1 MNIDTYLNKV
11 KRLEKESVI
20 LHKSSAD
27 EDKHIAE
34 FEKKATEEQKKA
46 ANSKS
51 SSMISMYLRNANSY
65 MDKKEKALKKK
76 ADIAKKIA
84 ENAKKLA
91 DARAKLDK
99 AQTDES
105 KKLAQASSAMQRTI
119 NTQEDKLS
127 LLMSQFYPTE
137 TNDEGESF
145 TEKEY
150 DFFISHASED
160 KEYFVRDLAEALS
173 LKGFKVWY
181 DETEL
186 LIGDSLRKKIDE
198 GLACSRFGIVVISP
212 NFVRKRWTEY
222 ELNGMVARE
231 MNGTPLILPIWH
243 NISMDEVLKFSPSL
257 ADKKALKT
265 SDYTIDE
272 IVSSLAARLSREH
285 ADANGCGK

>member
-11 KRLEKESVI
+11 KMLEKESAN

-34 FEKKATEEQKKA
+34 FDKKA
-46 ANSKS
+46 ADEQRKAANASS
-51 SSMISMYLRNANSY
+51 SSMISMHIRSANSY
-65 MDKKEKALKKK
+65 MDKKAKALKKK

-84 ENAKKLA
+84 DNAKKLA
-91 DARAKLDK
+91 DARVALDK

-105 KKLAQASSAMQRTI
+105 RKLAQTSSAMQRAI
-119 NTQEDKLS
+119 STQEDKLS

-137 TNDEGESF
+137 TIDNDED
-145 TEKEY
+145 TAEKEY

-160 KEYFVRDLAEALS
+160 KEDFVRDLAEALS
-173 LKGFKVWY
+173 QKGFKVWY

-186 LIGDSLRKKIDE
+186 LVGDSLRKKIDE
-198 GLACSRFGIVVISP
+198 GLACSRFGIVVISQ
-212 NFVRKRWTEY
+212 NIVRKRWTEY

-231 MNGTPLILPIWH
+231 MNGIPLILPIWH
-243 NISMDEVLKFSPSL
+243 NISMDEVLKFSPTL

-272 IVSSLAARLSREH
+272 IVSSLAARFTR
-285 ADANGCGK
+285 DTNTI

>member
-11 KRLEKESVI
+11 KMLEKESAN

-34 FEKKATEEQKKA
+34 FDKKA
-46 ANSKS
+46 ADEQRKAANASS
-51 SSMISMYLRNANSY
+51 SSMISMHIRSANSY
-65 MDKKEKALKKK
+65 MDKKGKALKKK
-76 ADIAKKIA
+76 AEIAKKIA
-84 ENAKKLA
+84 DNAKKLA
-91 DARAKLDK
+91 DARVALDK

-105 KKLAQASSAMQRTI
+105 RKLAQTSSAMQRAI
-119 NTQEDKLS
+119 STQEDKLS
-127 LLMSQFYPTE
+127 LLMSQFYPAE
-137 TNDEGESF
+137 TIDKDED
-145 TEKEY
+145 TAEKEY

-160 KEYFVRDLAEALS
+160 KEDFVRDLAEALS

-186 LIGDSLRKKIDE
+186 LVGDSLRKKIDE

-231 MNGTPLILPIWH
+231 MDGIPLILPIWH
-243 NISMDEVLKFSPSL
+243 NISMDEVLKFSPTL

-272 IVSSLAARLSREH
+272 IVSSLAARFTR
-285 ADANGCGK
+285 DTNTI

>member
-1 MNIDTYLNKV
+1 MNIETYLNKV
-11 KRLEKESVI
+11 KRLEKESAI

-34 FEKKATEEQKKA
+34 YDKKA
-46 ANSKS
+46 ADEQRKAASSKS
-51 SSMISMYLRNANSY
+51 SSMINMHLRNANSY
-65 MDKKEKALKKK
+65 NDKKGKALKKK

-84 ENAKKLA
+84 ENAKKLS
-91 DARAKLDK
+91 DARVALDK

-105 KKLAQASSAMQRTI
+105 KKMAQTSSAMQKAI

-127 LLMSQFYPTE
+127 LLMNQFYPAE
-137 TNDEGESF
+137 TIDEEKNY

-160 KEYFVRDLAEALS
+160 KEDFVRDLAEALS
-173 LKGFKVWY
+173 LKGFKIWY

-186 LIGDSLRKKIDE
+186 LVGDSLRKKIDE

-272 IVSSLAARLSREH
+272 IVSSLAARLTR
-285 ADANGCGK
+285 DIKTI

>member
-1 MNIDTYLNKV
+1 MSINAFLNKV
-11 KRLEKESVI
+11 TTLEKEAAT
-20 LHKSSAD
+20 LQKRLAD
-27 EDKHIAE
+27 EEKHIAE
-34 FEKKATEEQKKA
+34 YERKIAEEQRKA
-46 ANSKS
+46 SNTKS
-51 SSMISMYLRNANSY
+51 SSMLNMYMRNCKNY
-65 MDKKEKALKKK
+65 IDKKNQALKKK
-76 ADIAKKIA
+76 SDIAKKVSD
-84 ENAKKLA
+84 NAKKLA
-91 DARAKLDK
+91 DARIALNK
-99 AQTDES
+99 AQTEES
-105 KKLAQASSAMQRTI
+105 KKLAQVSTIMQTAI

-127 LLMSQFYPTE
+127 LLMSQFYPTA
-137 TNDEGESF
+137 TIDKKDEELLK
-145 TEKEY
+145 KEF

-160 KEYFVRDLAEALS
+160 KEDFVRDLSEALS

-231 MNGTPLILPIWH
+231 MNGIPLILPIWH

-272 IVSSLAARLSREH
+272 IVSSLAARFTR
-285 ADANGCGK
+285 DTNTI

>member
-11 KRLEKESVI
+11 KMLEKESAN

-34 FEKKATEEQKKA
+34 FDKKA
-46 ANSKS
+46 ADEQRKAANASS
-51 SSMISMYLRNANSY
+51 SSMISMHIRSANSY
-65 MDKKEKALKKK
+65 MDKKGKALKKK
-76 ADIAKKIA
+76 AEIAKKIA
-84 ENAKKLA
+84 DNAKKLA
-91 DARAKLDK
+91 DARVALDK

-105 KKLAQASSAMQRTI
+105 RKLAQTSSAMQRAI
-119 NTQEDKLS
+119 STQEDKLS
-127 LLMSQFYPTE
+127 LLMSQFYPAE
-137 TNDEGESF
+137 TIDNDED
-145 TEKEY
+145 TAEKEY

-160 KEYFVRDLAEALS
+160 KEDFVRDLAEALS

-186 LIGDSLRKKIDE
+186 LVGDSLRKKIDE

-222 ELNGMVARE
+222 ELNGMVAKE
-231 MNGTPLILPIWH
+231 MDGIPLILPIWH
-243 NISMDEVLKFSPSL
+243 NISMDEVLKFSPTL

-272 IVSSLAARLSREH
+272 IVSSLAARFTR
-285 ADANGCGK
+285 DTNTI